1 MKNIVL
7 IIICLLGNSFLSA
20 LSAQNDSAK
29 VHLNGQLVGWTT
41 LQAESPL
48 ILQPGGRFVPALTGK
63 FDTDKISSF
72 DFEVSFNINGY
83 TTYKDFRKES
93 ASATLKPYRVWMR
106 YATDKFELRGGLQK
120 INFGQAKLFRPLMW
134 FDGMDVRDPL
144 QLTDGVYG
152 LLGKY
157 FFENNASVWAW
168 GLIGNKNTKGWE
180 LNPTEQ
186 WKPELGGRLEMPVF
200 TGEMAL
206 STNFRQVHTPILYSS
221 RLNDYL
227 LLHESRIGLDG
238 KWDLGFGMWFE
249 SSTTITQKNT
259 ALTPHFQDMWN
270 AGIDYTFPLGNGLGA
285 TIEYLRYHAGEQFF
299 VNGTSLNLI
308 GTMFTYPV
316 SIIDNLSAMLFFVP
330 VQNVLFNYFSWSR
343 TYDKWSFYAIAYL
356 NPPNSQLLTFQSTAN
371 NLFSGKGIQLMAA
384 FNF

>member
-1 MKNIVL
+1 MKVNVL
-7 IIICLLGNSFLSA
+7 IISFIVTEIFFYGLF
-20 LSAQNDSAK
+20 AQNDTIN
-29 VHLNGQLVGWTT
+29 VHFNGQIVGWSVFQSGT
-41 LQAESPL
+41 PF
-48 ILQPGGRFVPALTGK
+48 IIQPGGRFVPSLTGK
-63 FDTDKISSF
+63 FETKNASSF
-72 DFEVSFNINGY
+72 DFEVSLNLNGSS
-83 TTYKDFRKES
+83 TFQDFRNVSTS
-93 ASATLKPYRVWMR
+93 AVLKPYRVWLR

-120 INFGQAKLFRPLMW
+120 INFGQARLFRPLMW

-157 FFENNASVWAW
+157 FFENNGSIWAW
-168 GLIGNKNTKGWE
+168 GLIGNNKRKGWE
-180 LNPTEQ
+180 FNPSEQ
-186 WKPELGGRLEMPVF
+186 WKPEYGGRLEMPVLK
-200 TGEMAL
+200 GEMAL
-206 STNFRQVHTPILYSS
+206 SSNFRQVHTLIPYSS
-221 RLNDYL
+221 RMNDYL
-227 LLHESRIGLDG
+227 MLHESRIGLDG
-238 KWDLGFGMWFE
+238 KWDLGFGLWFE
-249 SSTTITQKNT
+249 SSTTITQKNKV
-259 ALTPHFQDMWN
+259 LTPHFQDMWN